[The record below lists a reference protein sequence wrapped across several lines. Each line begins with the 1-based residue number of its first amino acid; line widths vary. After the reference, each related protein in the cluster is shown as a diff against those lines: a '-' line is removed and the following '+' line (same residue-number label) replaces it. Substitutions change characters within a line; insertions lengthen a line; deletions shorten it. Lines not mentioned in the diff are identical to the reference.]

1 MPYEDTG
8 PSLSHLSSVFGL
20 IEISTELLQLLDVPE
35 YKQAWLKYGRLYSA
49 PTSEQVAVLGKRM
62 KGNNL
67 TVAHSRL
74 TAFVAAQEN
83 DASLAKR
90 AWREFM
96 NSNPLRKNTGTDCVT
111 GPQTLNA
118 VEEAAWLSTNDASQW
133 GLAAIQNLAL
143 IKHAL

>member
-1 MPYEDTG
+1 MKRNE
-8 PSLSHLSSVFGL
+8 H
-20 IEISTELLQLLDVPE
+20 
-35 YKQAWLKYGRLYSA
+35 WSA
-49 PTSEQVAVLGKRM
+49 PTSEHGAVLGKRM

-90 AWREFM
+90 AWREFK